1 MATRKTVLGL
11 AEDMFNWTLHVKSIY
26 MSYKLIRWHNGCAG
40 FMAASKQTEGERE
53 RELLRRKRKVVQ
65 GGRWLYTLVI
75 TLQSI
80 HQIR

>member
-53 RELLRRKRKVVQ
+53 RAA
-65 GGRWLYTLVI
+65 
-75 TLQSI
+75 
-80 HQIR
+80 